1 MGKNLMSK
9 APFNAVPLPTDDVI
23 PAQTLAFLQTLPPLN
38 VYRMLTN
45 IPSSLQPFIE
55 LARSFLNS
63 DAASH
68 GEPKARAS
76 SPW

>member
-1 MGKNLMSK
+1 MIYTQSSVFDLEILMYLS
-9 APFNAVPLPTDDVI
+9 
-23 PAQTLAFLQTLPPLN
+23 
-38 VYRMLTN
+38 
-45 IPSSLQPFIE
+45 IPSGMQYQQLKVDE
-55 LARSFLNS
+55 VTT